1 MCFWPF
7 SKKKKKKVKG
17 DEERWLELKET
28 VEMDSLAG
36 ALFQERMN
44 RRLKEAEDS
53 LSWTAEDEL
62 DYQAEELQRAIEML
76 EEDEKARQVA
86 EIQVEN
92 NEKSE
97 EEENI
102 EKKLNARKRFVVELV
117 DESKDIDKEKEED

>member
-76 EEDEKARQVA
+76 EKNEQARQA

-97 EEENI
+97 EEEKL

-117 DESKDIDKEKEED
+117 DESKDIDKEKEEQ